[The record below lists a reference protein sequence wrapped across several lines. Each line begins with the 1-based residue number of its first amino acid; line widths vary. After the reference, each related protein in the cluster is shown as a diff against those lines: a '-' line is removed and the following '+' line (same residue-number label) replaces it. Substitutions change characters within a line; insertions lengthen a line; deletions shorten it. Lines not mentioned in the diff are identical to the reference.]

1 MSNPLMGMMGGMPG
15 GNSPFGM
22 IQRMMGMMQNTQNPG
37 AMLQN
42 MAQSN
47 PNIKKAKLADRDRDL
62 QTAYWQI
69 SQVSQ
74 TNNIIDAVR
83 PTPKPAYMSCSPY
96 FAYNAFGNGC
106 CASGNVM

>member
-22 IQRMMGMMQNTQNPG
+22 IQKMMGMVQNTQNPG

-47 PNIKKAKLADRDRDL
+47 PNIKKA
-62 QTAYWQI
+62 I
-69 SQVSQ
+69 SVGNVG
-74 TNNIIDAVR
+74 TVDTLVKDANIII
-83 PTPKPAYMSCSPY
+83 KKLS
-96 FAYNAFGNGC
+96 
-106 CASGNVM
+106 

>member
-15 GNSPFGM
+15 GNGPFGM

-47 PNIKKAKLADRDRDL
+47 PNIKKAMEMCRNRYAWCKIRIHGMNPLTMAMSFRKTDEIEQL
-62 QTAYWQI
+62 LETFAEK
-69 SQVSQ
+69 
-74 TNNIIDAVR
+74 NIFQFPEDEEVE
-83 PTPKPAYMSCSPY
+83 
-96 FAYNAFGNGC
+96 
-106 CASGNVM
+106 

>member
-15 GNSPFGM
+15 GNGPFGM

-47 PNIKKAKLADRDRDL
+47 PNIKKATTIGNLKQRK
-62 QTAYWQI
+62 Y
-69 SQVSQ
+69 
-74 TNNIIDAVR
+74 TNSTHTR
-83 PTPKPAYMSCSPY
+83 
-96 FAYNAFGNGC
+96 
-106 CASGNVM
+106 

>member
-15 GNSPFGM
+15 GNGPFGM

-47 PNIKKAKLADRDRDL
+47 PNIKKATDDCKSETVATILFFRVLRKMERSTVLRHTRKCRYRDIKRGRRKV
-62 QTAYWQI
+62 QI
-69 SQVSQ
+69 S
-74 TNNIIDAVR
+74 
-83 PTPKPAYMSCSPY
+83 
-96 FAYNAFGNGC
+96 
-106 CASGNVM
+106 